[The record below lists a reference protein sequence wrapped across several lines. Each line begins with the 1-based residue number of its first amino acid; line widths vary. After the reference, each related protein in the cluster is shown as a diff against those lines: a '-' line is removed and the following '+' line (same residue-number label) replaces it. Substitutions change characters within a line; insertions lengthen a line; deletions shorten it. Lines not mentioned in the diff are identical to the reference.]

1 MTSQKSNILFYNY
14 NKHNLGNIS
23 KKVRLSLAL
32 WGSQA
37 WRPLYPPFVAGK
49 IPDIETFREF
59 QMADLQTVA
68 NQGRSSQEITWEETK
83 RSTSPVHTLI
93 LSETPHLTHC

>member
-32 WGSQA
+32 WGSQV
-37 WRPLYPPFVAGK
+37 WGLS
-49 IPDIETFREF
+49 IPHFLQAR
-59 QMADLQTVA
+59 LQTLWPSL
-68 NQGRSSQEITWEETK
+68 SSKWQIWEQ
-83 RSTSPVHTLI
+83 
-93 LSETPHLTHC
+93 

>member
-32 WGSQA
+32 WGSQ
-37 WRPLYPPFVAGK
+37 V
-49 IPDIETFREF
+49 
-59 QMADLQTVA
+59 
-68 NQGRSSQEITWEETK
+68 
-83 RSTSPVHTLI
+83 
-93 LSETPHLTHC
+93 